1 MSRPTWEEDEIF
13 ALAGFCHDE
22 ADILRPVLSAA
33 NSRAS
38 WKIVKQMILERASS
52 EDLLKVINK
61 RSEETARFSDEPENW
76 RQTEISRLRE
86 IDPTLTVFAQDA
98 VEQMASL
105 KRWKEVMGL
114 ISERHTADMRMEASR
129 AEGEKTTAARYLL
142 DRVDFEYLP
151 RTLRIEMPE
160 HIKQLTTW
168 SNQFARLAS
177 LDALNELRAVSQR
190 FPHCYF
196 VIEGM
201 AHDIECRW
209 SIGSDILH
217 IQPTLLVGEPGVGKT
232 AFAMAACKA
241 LGLYVQ
247 SANVGGKSE
256 NHLFGLSVG
265 WSSAHAGI
273 VTEAVAAARVLNP
286 MIILDEI
293 DKTHASRNG
302 DITGELL
309 ALLESSEARRYREKY
324 LAADV
329 DASHVSWI
337 LTANDLS
344 GVPAPLLSRCTIYEI
359 PPPTQEQ
366 LPAIIQSLVSEFAA
380 EFGLRPEFFQLDL
393 GDVEALVGTYERH
406 KSVRVLRRLVRG
418 LLHQKTKNYAWN

>member
-1 MSRPTWEEDEIF
+1 MSGTTWEEDEIF

-52 EDLLKVINK
+52 EDLLKVFNK
-61 RSEETARFSDEPENW
+61 RSEEIARFSDEPENW
-76 RQTEISRLRE
+76 RQIEINRLRK
-86 IDPTLTVFAQDA
+86 IDPALAVFAQDT
-98 VEQMASL
+98 VEQMTSL

-114 ISERHTADMRMEASR
+114 ISERHAADMSIEASR
-129 AEGEKTTAARYLL
+129 AESEKATAARYLL
-142 DRVDFEYLP
+142 DKADFEYLP
-151 RTLRIEMPE
+151 RTLRNEMPE
-160 HIKQLTTW
+160 HIKQLTAW

-177 LDALNELRAVSQR
+177 LDELNDLRAVSQR
-190 FPHCYF
+190 FPHCNF

-209 SIGSDILH
+209 SIGSDVLH
-217 IQPTLLVGEPGVGKT
+217 IQPTLLVGEPGVGKS
-232 AFAMAACKA
+232 AFAKTACKA
-241 LGLYVQ
+241 LDLYVQ

-273 VTEAVAAARVLNP
+273 VTEAVATARILNP
-286 MIILDEI
+286 VIILDEI
-293 DKTHASRNG
+293 DKTHSGRNG

-309 ALLESSEARRYREKY
+309 ALLEPSEARRYREKY
-324 LAADV
+324 LATDV
-329 DASHVSWI
+329 DASHVSWV

-344 GVPAPLLSRCTIYEI
+344 GVPTPLLSRCTIYEI
-359 PPPTQEQ
+359 PPPTPEQ

-380 EFGLRPEFFQLDL
+380 EFGLRPEFFRLDL
-393 GDVEALVGTYERH
+393 GDIEALVGTYEQHR
-406 KSVRVLRRLVRG
+406 SVRVLRRLVRG
-418 LLHQKTKNYAWN
+418 LLHQKTKNHSWN